1 MYAFHQTFSP
11 ILCLSSLTFTVKK
24 EGFGGGGTRQLQF
37 SNSGQGDAA
46 FIKPSGKTLNV
57 AVGPGLPPSTSMYIL
72 IAMCITEVNSNLFC
86 HCVCSYRKVNCTRFA
101 SGYSL
106 TSESELSLIQ
116 R

>member
-1 MYAFHQTFSP
+1 MSYALINTWLVKIAIQNFHIITVVCMYAFHQTFSP

-57 AVGPGLPPSTSMYIL
+57 AVGPGLPPSTSMYL
-72 IAMCITEVNSNLFC
+72 
-86 HCVCSYRKVNCTRFA
+86 
-101 SGYSL
+101 
-106 TSESELSLIQ
+106 
-116 R
+116 